1 MADKAER
8 DRSAAKDVLDR
19 AEREIRHLTELG
31 VDVSALFDRFEGAK
45 TRFSEDDWSGVQQ
58 ACGEVL
64 VLAKSMQAITAASL
78 KSGARGRGGDKVSET
93 VRLELS
99 RLVASEVSTR
109 VEAVARTLPTSSSVE
124 ELVVTKIQEA
134 LVTGGLIDRLE
145 AVASD
150 KAQAAIAGIPR
161 FTAKDA
167 QAAANLV
174 VQRSLTQFLSS
185 KELGTRVTAAV
196 ENSLVQALTEAE
208 ERIGKSVDAL
218 LNTRVASATSQL
230 PTNEG
235 VSDAIETAL
244 GRFLKEEPLEEKI
257 LSLAAER
264 AKAEVDRA
272 PDVMAEA
279 ASKIARE
286 EADALIKTHTRS
298 QEFSEQL
305 KQLVRASA
313 GEIVENIPR
322 LEQEDVEIIA
332 RRVADESL
340 ASLAESDVLREK
352 IEDKAKEIVDEA
364 LSTAGFDDK
373 ARAVAQEVV
382 DAAPRVSPEQFEEA
396 LGEVRKTLDEK
407 LGESLDERQ
416 KAVDEK
422 LSAATAKIE
431 EMANTGATDEAL
443 AEVTAK
449 VEEKLAE
456 VTAKVEE
463 MVNTRPTKEDLSD
476 AVMQVRTDLMTNE
489 DFASWIKDGALEAIK
504 GAGLAGNVQDIEKK
518 LLTRERVERIAR
530 HEALTAAMDLLE
542 KKEFTRRIAEVL
554 DEKPVREKLAELGG
568 GGGTPDGLED
578 TVALQS
584 KNTFMELL
592 DGQEFADK
600 VKELGGGGGGG
611 DAASAA
617 QIEERIGKLQEALP
631 TLVDKILA
639 AKLDPAALQQQ
650 MSKVAESSIGDIAN
664 SPVFKEMLEAKFKA
678 IMTYL
683 TQDVIP
689 KQIRR
694 MMGGG

>member
-8 DRSAAKDVLDR
+8 DREAAKDVLDR

-31 VDVSALFDRFEGAK
+31 VDVEALADRYEAAK
-45 TRFSEDDWSGVQQ
+45 KLFGDENMEGVQR

-78 KSGARGRGGDKVSET
+78 KSGARGRGSDKVSET
-93 VRLELS
+93 MRMELS
-99 RLVASEVSTR
+99 RLVASEVSSR

-134 LVTGGLIDRLE
+134 LVTGGLIERLE
-145 AVASD
+145 SVASD

-196 ENSLVQALTEAE
+196 ENSLSTALTEAE
-208 ERIGKSVDAL
+208 ERINKAVEAL
-218 LNTRVASATSQL
+218 INTRVASATTQL
-230 PTNEG
+230 PTNDA
-235 VSDAIETAL
+235 VSEAIDTAL

-257 LSLAAER
+257 LALAAER

-272 PDVMAEA
+272 PDLMTEA
-279 ASKIARE
+279 AAKIARE
-286 EADALIKTHTRS
+286 EADALLKTHTRS
-298 QEFSEQL
+298 SEFMEQV
-305 KQLVRASA
+305 KQLARASA
-313 GEIVENIPR
+313 GEIIEGIPR

-352 IEDKAKEIVDEA
+352 IEGNARETVESV
-364 LSTAGFDDK
+364 LSAAGFDDK
-373 ARAVAQEVV
+373 ARAISQEVV

-396 LGEVRKTLDEK
+396 LGELRKTLDEK
-407 LGESLDERQ
+407 LGDSLDERQ
-416 KAVDEK
+416 KAVEEK
-422 LSAATAKIE
+422 LADAAAKVE
-431 EMANTGATDEAL
+431 EILNTRPTKEKL
-443 AEVTAK
+443 AEVFAK
-449 VEEKLAE
+449 VEEKLTDAA
-456 VTAKVEE
+456 AKVEE
-463 MVNTRPTKEDLSD
+463 VQNTRPTKEDLAD
-476 AVMQVRTDLMTNE
+476 AVIQVRTDLMTNE
-489 DFASWIKDGALEAIK
+489 DFSSWIKDGALEAIK

-518 LLTRERVERIAR
+518 LLTKERVERIAR

-554 DEKPVREKLAELGG
+554 GEKPVRKKLEELAGG
-568 GGGTPDGLED
+568 AKPDDLEETVGLQ
-578 TVALQS
+578 A
-584 KNTFMELL
+584 KNVFMELL
-592 DGQEFADK
+592 DGKDFAGK
-600 VKELGGGGGGG
+600 VKELAGSSGEG
-611 DAASAA
+611 DKATA
-617 QIEERIGKLQEALP
+617 QVVERIGKIEKALP
-631 TLVDKILA
+631 ALVDKTLA
-639 AKLDPAALQQQ
+639 AKLDPKALQAQ
-650 MSKVAESSIGDIAN
+650 MSKIAESSIGDIAN

-678 IMTYL
+678 IMSYL